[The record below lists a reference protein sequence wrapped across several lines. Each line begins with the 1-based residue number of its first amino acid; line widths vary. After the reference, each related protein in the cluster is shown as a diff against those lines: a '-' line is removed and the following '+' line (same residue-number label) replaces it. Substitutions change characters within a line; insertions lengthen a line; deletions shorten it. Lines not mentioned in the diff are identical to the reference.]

1 MTARRGFSL
10 IEVMVAVIMLAIV
23 VTSLARASTVVSL
36 LGRTNGIVASRTA
49 ALQLEANKF
58 GAVPFTSLATWSTSD
73 QTFTR
78 GDFTYTR
85 KLTITSQNAT
95 NTRYLIKI
103 VVVPSTDA
111 TKKDSLSFERTQP
124 PTGSPLCSGC

>member
-1 MTARRGFSL
+1 MNRRGFTL
-10 IEVMVAVIMLAIV
+10 IEVMVALVMLAIV
-23 VTSLARASTVVSL
+23 VTGVARASTAIAVF
-36 LGRTNGIVASRTA
+36 GRRTDLAAKRTA
-49 ALQLEANKF
+49 ALQLESNKF
-58 GAVPFTSLATWSTSD
+58 GAVPYANLATWSTSD

-103 VVVPSTDA
+103 VVVPSTDP
-111 TKKDSLSFERTQP
+111 TKKDSAMFERTMP
-124 PTGSPLCSGC
+124 PSGSPLCVGC